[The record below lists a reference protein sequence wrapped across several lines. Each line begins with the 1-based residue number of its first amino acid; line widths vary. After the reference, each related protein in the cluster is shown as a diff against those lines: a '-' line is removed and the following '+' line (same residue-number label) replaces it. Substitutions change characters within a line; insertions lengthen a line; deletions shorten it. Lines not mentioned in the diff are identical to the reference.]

1 MTASFFDIPVT
12 DLSVYF
18 DTREA
23 PRCLHE
29 CELIGLIGL
38 HLYMT

>member
-1 MTASFFDIPVT
+1 MPVT

-18 DTREA
+18 DTREV
-23 PRCLHE
+23 L
-29 CELIGLIGL
+29 ELIGLIGL